1 MKFIHIGLGKCG
13 TTTLQNYIFPEIAK
27 RISANYIDIHD
38 YINWKKIKNH
48 YFENMTNFSDKLPK
62 KFIISNE
69 LLYSYSWEFSFI
81 RDSFELMKKNFPS
94 DTIIMITI
102 RNPLNL
108 LNSIFIEKNIHELRG
123 LSPQKFFYNSSSYI
137 EKKGRYNKYFN
148 LNNFSYLRLINLYKS
163 YFHTVK
169 VIKFENKEYINEVYR
184 TFNLKNG
191 KEIISYINTNKSIK
205 NEKTIKLF
213 LKIYKIFPLFQI
225 NNFLKKRMT
234 RANLFQYFLY
244 RIMSLHERFF
254 GSKKNFKIEKLPIN
268 IEKILDEYK
277 NLKV

>member
-27 RISANYIDIHD
+27 RIGANYIDIHD
-38 YINWKKIKNH
+38 YINWRKIKNH

-81 RDSFELMKKNFPS
+81 RDSFELMKKNFSS

-102 RNPLNL
+102 RNPLNF

-169 VIKFENKEYINEVYR
+169 VIKFENKEYINEVYK
-184 TFNLKNG
+184 TFNLKHD
-191 KEIISYINTNKSIK
+191 KEIISYINSNKSIK

-234 RANLFQYFLY
+234 RSNLFQYSLY

-254 GSKKNFKIEKLPIN
+254 GSKKKFKIEKFPIN